1 MLENKPASNAPS
13 AAPGSAPAA
22 GSGSGGPPASSGPMG
37 RGPRRGPPPE
47 KEKYRVNRRIR
58 AREVFVI
65 GPEGEQIGV
74 KDINEALVIA
84 EQAGLDLVEVA
95 PNVNPPVCKVLDY
108 GKFKYEMKKKQKHRT
123 KNASAVLKEVRVRPK
138 IDVHDVEIKVRRARE
153 WLTAG
158 NKVQVTCVFRGR
170 EMAYQDLGRAVLMR
184 VAHMLEDVARIERSP
199 QLEGRRM
206 NLLLTKR
213 TAGGPGGVARP
224 AAAPGESGPA

>member
-1 MLENKPASNAPS
+1 ML
-13 AAPGSAPAA
+13 
-22 GSGSGGPPASSGPMG
+22 

-74 KDINEALVIA
+74 RDLPQALAIA
-84 EQAGLDLVEVA
+84 EEAGLDLVEVA
-95 PNVNPPVCKVLDY
+95 PNANPPVCKVLDY
-108 GKFKYEMKKKQKHRT
+108 GRFKYEQKKKQKHKT

-153 WLTAG
+153 WLSAG

-184 VAHMLEDVARIERSP
+184 VAQMLEDVARIERQP

-206 NLLLTKR
+206 NLLLTRKTAGSGGAPHPPHPPR
-213 TAGGPGGVARP
+213 PAGGPDP
-224 AAAPGESGPA
+224 A